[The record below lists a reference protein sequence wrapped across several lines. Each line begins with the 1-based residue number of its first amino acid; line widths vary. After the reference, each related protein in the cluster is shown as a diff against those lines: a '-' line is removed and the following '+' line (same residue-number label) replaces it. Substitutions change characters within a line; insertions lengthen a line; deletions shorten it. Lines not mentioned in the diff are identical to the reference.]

1 LICIVAIATASATH
15 APAADHREPVTFA
28 KDLSNDRR
36 AAMGVLPFVA
46 EDASSAALAFD
57 ERPIDLVHLAR
68 TTLGDSSLEGEMLEA
83 FGSRATMLILRMQ
96 QAARSSICAAAQ
108 ALKGSA
114 RGIGA
119 WRVASAAQAV
129 ELAAES
135 GGEPELRSAVDQ
147 LGVVAEETRA
157 AIAELLRAENR

>member
-1 LICIVAIATASATH
+1 
-15 APAADHREPVTFA
+15 
-28 KDLSNDRR
+28 
-36 AAMGVLPFVA
+36 MGVLQFVA
-46 EDASSAALAFD
+46 EDASSAALAFG

-68 TTLGDSSLEGEMLEA
+68 TTLGDPSLEGEMLEA

-114 RGIGA
+114 RGVGA

-135 GGEPELRSAVDQ
+135 GAEPELRSAVDQ